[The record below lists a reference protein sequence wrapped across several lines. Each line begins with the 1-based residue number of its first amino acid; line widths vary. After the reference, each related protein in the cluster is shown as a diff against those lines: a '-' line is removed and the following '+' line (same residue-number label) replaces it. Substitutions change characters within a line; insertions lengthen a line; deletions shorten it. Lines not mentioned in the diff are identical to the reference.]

1 MFRLS
6 IEDRSWFQG
15 ISKNFKN
22 NFDMYYLALMM
33 GLASNNKGDSQEKGD
48 LVEYWPEQGNYAAN
62 QNFIIGLILFLEAK
76 NNGVDIKEKTKTTK
90 LLNNY
95 IDPDS
100 FSKLS
105 LKSGFKEANRYASGG
120 CQIMRDKI
128 QKPHLFGVFLKNY
141 QEQLKIQIQENRHFN
156 F

>member
-62 QNFIIGLILFLEAK
+62 QNFIIGLILFSIL
-76 NNGVDIKEKTKTTK
+76 
-90 LLNNY
+90 
-95 IDPDS
+95 
-100 FSKLS
+100 
-105 LKSGFKEANRYASGG
+105 
-120 CQIMRDKI
+120 
-128 QKPHLFGVFLKNY
+128 
-141 QEQLKIQIQENRHFN
+141 
-156 F
+156 